1 MCLLCGHVEF
11 NPQRGRK
18 IYSLFFVERFER
30 RISLA
35 NKNVVLNMKSRKL
48 MMRETVTSYLFL
60 APFLLF
66 FVGFVI
72 YPMFMCVRTSF
83 FDSTL
88 GREDI
93 FIGLENYRTLYN
105 DPVFWKALKN
115 TMIIVVVS
123 VPVTCAFS
131 LWVASAIS
139 KMHVAATSI
148 FRCIFY
154 LPVVTGSVAVT
165 VVWKWMY
172 NNYYGIFNF
181 LGKEMGL
188 IEKNINWLGDEKY
201 ALWCIIMILLTTSV
215 GQPIVLYVSAL
226 DNVDKGLVEAA
237 EVDGATSM
245 QAFWK
250 IKWPQM
256 MPTTLYILVITTI
269 NSFQCFALIQLLTSG
284 GPSNSTMTIMYYIYY
299 SAFKLY
305 KYGYGNAM
313 GVILAI
319 IIAILS
325 AIQFKMGEEK

>member
-1 MCLLCGHVEF
+1 MGNH
-11 NPQRGRK
+11 K
-18 IYSLFFVERFER
+18 IT
-30 RISLA
+30 
-35 NKNVVLNMKSRKL
+35 LNSKSRKL

-72 YPMFMCVRTSF
+72 YPMFMCIRTSF
-83 FDSTL
+83 FDSTM

-93 FIGLENYRTLYN
+93 FIGFENYKTLSK
-105 DPVFWKALKN
+105 DPVFWKALWN
-115 TMIIVVVS
+115 TLIIVFVS

-131 LWVASAIS
+131 LWVANTIAQ
-139 KMHVAATSI
+139 MPVAATSA

-172 NNYYGIFNF
+172 NNYYGIFNY
-181 LGKEMGL
+181 LGKELGL

-201 ALWCIIMILLTTSV
+201 ALAAIILILLTTSV

-226 DNVDKGLVEAA
+226 DNVDKSLVEAA
-237 EVDGATSM
+237 EVDGATSR
-245 QAFWK
+245 QAFWQ

-284 GPSNSTMTIMYYIYY
+284 GPNNSTMTIMYYIYY
-299 SAFKLY
+299 NAFKLY

-325 AIQFKMGEEK
+325 AVQFKLGEEK

>member
-1 MCLLCGHVEF
+1 M
-11 NPQRGRK
+11 
-18 IYSLFFVERFER
+18 
-30 RISLA
+30 A
-35 NKNVVLNMKSRKL
+35 NKKVVLNTKSNKL
-48 MMRETVTSYLFL
+48 VIRETVTSYLFL

-72 YPMFMCVRTSF
+72 YPMFMCVYTSF
-83 FDSTL
+83 FDATM

-93 FIGLENYRTLYN
+93 FVGFQNYVTLFN
-105 DPVFWKALKN
+105 DPVFWKGLKN
-115 TMIIVVVS
+115 TLVIVFVS

-139 KMHVAATSI
+139 KMPVAATSA

-172 NNYYGIFNF
+172 NNYYGIFNY
-181 LGKEMGL
+181 LGKDVFGIL
-188 IEKNINWLGDEKY
+188 EKNVNWLGNEKY
-201 ALWCIIMILLTTSV
+201 ALWCIILILLTTSV

-226 DNVDKGLVEAA
+226 DNVDKSLVEAA
-237 EVDGATSM
+237 EVDGATPM

-284 GPSNSTMTIMYYIYY
+284 GPNNSTMTIMYYIYY
-299 SAFKLY
+299 NAFKLY

-325 AIQFKMGEEK
+325 AVQFKLGEEK

>member
-1 MCLLCGHVEF
+1 M
-11 NPQRGRK
+11 
-18 IYSLFFVERFER
+18 
-30 RISLA
+30 A
-35 NKNVVLNMKSRKL
+35 NKNVSLNAKSRRL
-48 MMRETVTSYLFL
+48 MIRETTTSYLFL

-66 FVGFVI
+66 FIGFVI
-72 YPMFMCVRTSF
+72 YPMYMCVRTSF
-83 FDSTL
+83 FDATM

-93 FIGLENYRTLYN
+93 FIGLENYKTMLWEKHIAADGTVTYG
-105 DPVFWKALKN
+105 DPVFWKGLKN
-115 TMIIVVVS
+115 TLIIVFVS

-139 KMHVAATSI
+139 KMPVVATSA

-172 NNYYGIFNF
+172 NNYYGIFNY
-181 LGKEMGL
+181 LGKELGL
-188 IEKNINWLGDEKY
+188 IEKNINWLGDAKY
-201 ALWCIIMILLTTSV
+201 ALACIILILLTTSV

-226 DNVDKGLVEAA
+226 DNVDKSLVEAA
-237 EVDGATSM
+237 EVDGATPM

-284 GPSNSTMTIMYYIYY
+284 GPNNSTMTIMYYIYY
-299 SAFKLY
+299 NAFKLY

-325 AIQFKMGEEK
+325 AVQFKMGEEK

>member
-1 MCLLCGHVEF
+1 MST
-11 NPQRGRK
+11 K
-18 IYSLFFVERFER
+18 T
-30 RISLA
+30 ISVD
-35 NKNVVLNMKSRKL
+35 KKSRRL
-48 MMRETVTSYLFL
+48 VMRETVTSYLFL
-60 APFLLF
+60 LPFLVF

-72 YPMFMCVRTSF
+72 YPMFMCVYTSF
-83 FDSTL
+83 FDATMGS
-88 GREDI
+88 REDI
-93 FIGLENYRTLYN
+93 FIGFENYRTLFN
-105 DPVFWKALKN
+105 DPVFWKGLKN
-115 TMIIVVVS
+115 TLVIVFVS

-131 LWVASAIS
+131 LWVASAIA
-139 KMHVAATSI
+139 KMPVAATSL

-201 ALWCIIMILLTTSV
+201 ALACIILILLTTSV

-226 DNVDKGLVEAA
+226 DNVDKSLVEAA
-237 EVDGATSM
+237 EVDGATPM

-284 GPSNSTMTIMYYIYY
+284 GPNNSTMTIMYYIYY
-299 SAFKLY
+299 NAFKLY

-325 AIQFKMGEEK
+325 AVQFKLGEEK

>member
-1 MCLLCGHVEF
+1 MA
-11 NPQRGRK
+11 P
-18 IYSLFFVERFER
+18 
-30 RISLA
+30 
-35 NKNVVLNMKSRKL
+35 KNNLTLRSRKL

-60 APFLLF
+60 APFMLF
-66 FVGFVI
+66 FIGFVI
-72 YPMFMCVRTSF
+72 YPMVMCIRTSF
-83 FDSTL
+83 FDSTM

-93 FIGLENYRTLYN
+93 FIGLENYKTLYN

-115 TMIIVVVS
+115 TMVIVVVS

-139 KMHVAATSI
+139 KMPVAATSL

-181 LGKEMGL
+181 LGKELGL
-188 IEKNINWLGDEKY
+188 IEKNINWLGDAKY
-201 ALWCIIMILLTTSV
+201 ALGCIILILLTTSV

-226 DNVDKGLVEAA
+226 DNVDKSLVEAA

-284 GPSNSTMTIMYYIYY
+284 GPNNSTMTIMYYIYH

-325 AIQFKMGEEK
+325 AVQFKLGEEK